1 MGPAMDKTDA
11 DGRTGAQRARRG
23 RDRGA
28 AAAVRIGIGKRAR
41 VEWRSRVEC
50 GEVSSLK
57 EKFKF
62 LLGKNEGGRRK
73 KGRKGTAGEV
83 LLLGGL
89 RVLHVYAPDP
99 LLAGS
104 WRNQFP
110 WRWAEPWL
118 LLPRHPWNE
127 ICFPSDIS
135 GNTFSYL
142 EV

>member
-1 MGPAMDKTDA
+1 M
-11 DGRTGAQRARRG
+11 DGRARSGRAEGG
-23 RDRGA
+23 REGPQPQF
-28 AAAVRIGIGKRAR
+28 GSGSGSGL
-41 VEWRSRVEC
+41 ESSGGVEC
-50 GEVSSLK
+50 GEVSSLQ

-73 KGRKGTAGEV
+73 KERKGTAGEV

-89 RVLHVYAPDP
+89 RVLHVYAPDL

-110 WRWAEPWL
+110 WRWAEPRL
-118 LLPRHPWNE
+118 LTPRHPWNE